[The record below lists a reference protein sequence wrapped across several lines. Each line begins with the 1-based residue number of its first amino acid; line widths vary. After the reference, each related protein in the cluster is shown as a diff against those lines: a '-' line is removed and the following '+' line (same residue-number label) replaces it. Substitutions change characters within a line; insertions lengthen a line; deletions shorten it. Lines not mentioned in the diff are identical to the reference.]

1 MYASDMPIEAF
12 ARQNCSIART
22 LAFLGERWT
31 VLILR
36 ELFVRRQRFDQIQA
50 ELGVATNVLSER
62 LSTLLDEGIVDR
74 RRYSEHPERY
84 EYRLTEK
91 GRDLQPI
98 MLELMKWGARHKPLA
113 RGPMRVMVHTEC
125 GHEVEPVQI
134 CSHCGGELDKHNV
147 RAPLGPG
154 ATAEQRRREAS
165 YEAERRQAA

>member
-36 ELFVRRQRFDQIQA
+36 ELFVGRGRFDQMQA

-62 LSTLLDEGIVDR
+62 LSTLLDEGIVER
-74 RRYSEHPERY
+74 RRYSEHPARY

-91 GRDLQPI
+91 GRDLQPV
-98 MLELMKWGARHKPLA
+98 MLELMRWGARPKPPPK
-113 RGPMRVMVHTEC
+113 GPTR
-125 GHEVEPVQI
+125 
-134 CSHCGGELDKHNV
+134 
-147 RAPLGPG
+147 
-154 ATAEQRRREAS
+154 
-165 YEAERRQAA
+165 

>member
-1 MYASDMPIEAF
+1 MPIEAF

-36 ELFVRRQRFDQIQA
+36 ELFVGRRRFDQIQA
-50 ELGVATNVLSER
+50 ELGVATNILSER
-62 LSTLLDEGIVDR
+62 LSTLVNEGIVER

-98 MLELMKWGARHKPLA
+98 MLELMKWGARHKPLGG
-113 RGPMRVMVHTEC
+113 GPMRVIVHTEC
-125 GHEVEPVQI
+125 GHEVEPVQV
-134 CSHCGGELDKHNV
+134 CSHCGGELDNDNV